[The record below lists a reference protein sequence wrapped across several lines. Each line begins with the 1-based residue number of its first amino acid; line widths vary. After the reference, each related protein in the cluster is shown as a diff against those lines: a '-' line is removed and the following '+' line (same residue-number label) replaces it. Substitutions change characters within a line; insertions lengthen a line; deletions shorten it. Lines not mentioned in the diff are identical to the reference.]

1 MENKTI
7 CAHIIC
13 KNSLFRDIFYKN
25 FNEILIKDDIKF
37 NIYNK
42 KYNNIVNIETD
53 VAIFIDTTDSYDELI
68 DEIINKDLKKIPW
81 LVLTERKKISDLSIF
96 DSNEIIISLCPI
108 DISFDELVH
117 VVFLVCS
124 RRKVFLDRFC
134 LQNRGNHV
142 DIPPANIREDQLRLL
157 GYLSEGLPNKVIAKR
172 EGCDES
178 VVKFKVRSL
187 LVKLGVS
194 NRTQAAVKAVAM
206 GLAPSGASPNMA
218 TVKSAVGII
227 QTGLHFDVNQSPTLS
242 QANISL
248 SLNKITAPSS
258 RLRTH

>member
-1 MENKTI
+1 MQNKTI

-13 KNSLFRDIFYKN
+13 KNSLFRDIFYNN
-25 FNEILIKDDIKF
+25 FNDILFKDDIKF
-37 NIYNK
+37 KIYHK

-53 VAIFIDTTDSYDELI
+53 FAIFIDISDSYDELI
-68 DEIINKDLKKIPW
+68 NEIINKDIKKIPW
-81 LVLTERKKISDLSIF
+81 LVLTEPTKISALSIL
-96 DSNEIIISLCPI
+96 DINEIIISLCPI

-117 VVFLVCS
+117 VIFLVCR

-134 LQNRGNHV
+134 LQNIGNHI
-142 DIPPANIREDQLRLL
+142 DISSANIREDQLRLL

-187 LVKLGVS
+187 LIKLGVS

-218 TVKSAVGII
+218 TVESAVGKI
-227 QTGLHFDVNQSPTLS
+227 QTGLHFDVNQSPTFS

>member
-1 MENKTI
+1 MQNKKI

-13 KNSLFRDIFYKN
+13 KNSLFREIFYKN

-37 NIYNK
+37 SIYHK
-42 KYNNIVNIETD
+42 KYNNIVNTGTD
-53 VAIFIDTTDSYDELI
+53 VAIFIDISDYYDELI
-68 DEIINKDLKKIPW
+68 DEIINEDIKKIPW
-81 LVLTERKKISDLSIF
+81 LVLTERKKISDLSIL
-96 DSNEIIISLCPI
+96 DNNKITISLCPI
-108 DISFDELVH
+108 DISLDELVH
-117 VVFLVCS
+117 VVFLVC
-124 RRKVFLDRFC
+124 RRKKVFLDRFC
-134 LQNRGNHV
+134 LQNIGNHV
-142 DIPPANIREDQLRLL
+142 DVPPANIREDQLRLL

-206 GLAPSGASPNMA
+206 GLAPSGASRNMA
-218 TVKSAVGII
+218 TVESAVGII
-227 QTGLHFDVNQSPTLS
+227 QTGLHFDVNQSPTFS

-258 RLRTH
+258 KPRTH

>member
-1 MENKTI
+1 MQNKTI

-25 FNEILIKDDIKF
+25 FNDILFKDDIKF
-37 NIYNK
+37 NIYHK

-53 VAIFIDTTDSYDELI
+53 FAIFIDISDSYDELI
-68 DEIINKDLKKIPW
+68 NEDIKKIPW
-81 LVLTERKKISDLSIF
+81 LVLTEPKKISALSIL
-96 DSNEIIISLCPI
+96 DINEIIISLCPI
-108 DISFDELVH
+108 DISFDELVN
-117 VVFLVCS
+117 VIFLVCR

-134 LQNRGNHV
+134 LQNIGNHI
-142 DIPPANIREDQLRLL
+142 DISSANIREDQLRLL

-187 LVKLGVS
+187 LIKLGVS

-206 GLAPSGASPNMA
+206 GLTPSGASPNMA
-218 TVKSAVGII
+218 TVESAVGKI
-227 QTGLHFDVNQSPTLS
+227 QTGLHFDVNQSPTFS